1 LDGCHAPKLE
11 ARYMRLEES
20 IPIFLEHVSAHN
32 AEGTLEAYTQRLEK
46 FRQFVGRRGVTRR
59 VALEW
64 INHLLSVER
73 LSKRTVAHYRRTV
86 RTFYAWLVE
95 NEFEKQNPVSK
106 GSKLHPSSAPK
117 PTFSDDE
124 VARLLATARD
134 TEFWEYGCRMGY
146 DTGLRLSDVAEMEW
160 QSVNFTTHSVK
171 LMPRKTK
178 RFEKIVEIPLSQ
190 ATMDLLDKMKLAAGA
205 SQFVAPWMAMQFAAD
220 RHRTLS
226 MQFIRLA
233 HKALVFKSYH
243 CYRHTFVTRM
253 LAANVH
259 PALIA
264 SMTGHSLAQIMNYAH
279 PTLETK
285 RAAMANVVNL

>member
-1 LDGCHAPKLE
+1 
-11 ARYMRLEES
+11 MRLEES

-205 SQFVAPWMAMQFAAD
+205 SQFVAPWMAMQFAGGSSPDALDAVHSPGAQGARVQVVPLLPPHFCYPDAGCERASRFDCFDDGAFTGAD
-220 RHRTLS
+220 HEL
-226 MQFIRLA
+226 
-233 HKALVFKSYH
+233 
-243 CYRHTFVTRM
+243 
-253 LAANVH
+253 
-259 PALIA
+259 
-264 SMTGHSLAQIMNYAH
+264 
-279 PTLETK
+279 
-285 RAAMANVVNL
+285 RAPDS